1 MNGLPDPGRRR
12 MTYLNQLRQVCA
24 LGCLMI
30 TFGSF
35 SPTLDASDADW
46 TVERFMALVRE
57 QRKPSVGFEEAIYSS
72 VLTEPLKARGVLRFT
87 PPTTLEKLVT
97 DPVQERY
104 VIQGDR
110 VTIENPR
117 KGVTRTL
124 SLGAYPALRSFVEA
138 FRMSLMGE
146 AAQLKQLYEVTL
158 EGTPA
163 KWTLLLRPLDLE
175 AKSVLDYL
183 LFTGSDGRIST
194 IAVRSPDGDRT
205 VTTLL
210 WGARQ

>member
-1 MNGLPDPGRRR
+1 
-12 MTYLNQLRQVCA
+12 
-24 LGCLMI
+24 
-30 TFGSF
+30 
-35 SPTLDASDADW
+35 
-46 TVERFMALVRE
+46 MALVKA

-124 SLGAYPALRSFVEA
+124 SLGSYPALRSFVEA

>member
-1 MNGLPDPGRRR
+1 
-12 MTYLNQLRQVCA
+12 
-24 LGCLMI
+24 
-30 TFGSF
+30 
-35 SPTLDASDADW
+35 
-46 TVERFMALVRE
+46 
-57 QRKPSVGFEEAIYSS
+57 
-72 VLTEPLKARGVLRFT
+72 
-87 PPTTLEKLVT
+87 
-97 DPVQERY
+97 
-104 VIQGDR
+104 
-110 VTIENPR
+110 
-117 KGVTRTL
+117 
-124 SLGAYPALRSFVEA
+124 
-138 FRMSLMGE
+138 MSLMGE